1 MLFSTAVWIKIGLS
15 ALISFLI
22 ALATTPIVKMFAEQV
37 GAIDVPTEARRV
49 HDHPIPRMGGLSIFY
64 GFVVS
69 MLCFGTLDRQLSS
82 ILIGANLQKPSA
94 RASTLSGST
103 DIPQSAS

>member
-37 GAIDVPTEARRV
+37 GAIDVP
-49 HDHPIPRMGGLSIFY
+49 
-64 GFVVS
+64 
-69 MLCFGTLDRQLSS
+69 SS
-82 ILIGANLQKPSA
+82 FSDSSLE
-94 RASTLSGST
+94 
-103 DIPQSAS
+103 